1 MDYEEILNQ
10 ILELRDAVYVNIDN
24 DQIFKIKPQL
34 DQIRELAD
42 NIYDEEDTRKIIDR
56 ISVYEF
62 LMDLYGRCGRLRL
75 SNECCRMCIELA
87 RKIMDQDSRV
97 YEPVR
102 DYYRTY
108 IANRYLLDGDESD
121 DLEDE
126 LYQYLD
132 QEGLD
137 LKEMTLEYF
146 RTAPKIDPVEDSEE
160 YLNVID
166 EVEEKLFDALEE
178 QKEDADYPQKYR
190 QLKKKILKEDY
201 NIDWKDPE
209 EYNRE
214 TE

>member
-1 MDYEEILNQ
+1 MDYEETINQ
-10 ILELRDAVYVNIDN
+10 ILELRDSVYENLDN

-42 NIYDEEDTRKIIDR
+42 SLYDEEDTRKIIDR

-62 LMDLYGRCGRLRL
+62 LMDMYARCGRLRL
-75 SNECCRMCIELA
+75 SNESCRMCIELSK
-87 RKIMDQDSRV
+87 KIMDQDSRV

-108 IANRYLLDGDESD
+108 IANRLLLDGDDSS

-146 RTAPKIDPVEDSEE
+146 RTAPRFDPVEDSEE

-166 EVEEKLFDALEE
+166 EVNEKLYNALEE
-178 QKEDADYPQKYR
+178 SIEDDDYPERYR
-190 QLKKKILKEDY
+190 QLKKQILKDDY
-201 NIDWKDPE
+201 GIDWKSPQ
-209 EYNRE
+209 EYNE
-214 TE
+214 EN